1 LGLAAPLVRFGPLK
15 TYPLTRPRLS
25 GSPRGAHWACF
36 HARKGAWL
44 ANLLLSSYAY
54 NLRLLLQS
62 LLLFRVPSLP
72 PPLLPFG
79 ESTTYQGFGPPS
91 TTHTG
96 RPLTR
101 SPSSAS
107 FRPQALAASRRV
119 TPPHGL
125 QACFIP
131 QPSPG
136 PIPVQGF
143 VLLAQPP
150 SLIGRSC
157 PLAVG
162 VGPLTH
168 EWAATD
174 PDPSTS
180 RLCSVQGRQ
189 STGSVVSLPGD
200 RSPPRVLSLLQAL
213 LLPLVPRDQTSMAFP
228 SASSTKPKLDR
239 WCAQPAFDAFTTGG
253 LLSCLQDND
262 LPELLE
268 PSRVARFFQAA
279 KPPGSKDQDSRAAQA
294 KPTSP
299 SLRSPHQRLRPLSG
313 PPAPRGRPPAPR
325 LLQTALQ
332 RHRSLS
338 GPPAPQGPPIGVPAP
353 SSRSRRHPRSLAGPR
368 APSEPRSKAARSR
381 AGSGDGRTLR
391 AEAHPCRTRLP
402 PRSPVNVTRQLPIGP
417 EGPPL
422 CCRAR
427 SVRAPEQRL
436 ATPEGTASHRTDLSV
451 GARSDAHPTPQEV
464 NELAATRLRA
474 TYLARLP
481 RI

>member
-62 LLLFRVPSLP
+62 LLLFRVPSLL

-253 LLSCLQDND
+253 LLSCLHDND

-299 SLRSPHQRLRPLSG
+299 SLRSPRRRLRPLSG
-313 PPAPRGRPPAPR
+313 PPAPRGRPSAPR
-325 LLQTALQ
+325 LLRTGPSAPSIPLGTSSSSGTA
-332 RHRSLS
+332 HRRPGSFEQVPSAPSIPRGTS
-338 GPPAPQGPPIGVPAP
+338 GSFGTTEQSSTVESWLGRRTYT
-353 SSRSRRHPRSLAGPR
+353 SSRSSSMPDPTACAQPGERDAT
-368 APSEPRSKAARSR
+368 AP
-381 AGSGDGRTLR
+381 
-391 AEAHPCRTRLP
+391 
-402 PRSPVNVTRQLPIGP
+402 
-417 EGPPL
+417 
-422 CCRAR
+422 
-427 SVRAPEQRL
+427 
-436 ATPEGTASHRTDLSV
+436 HRTPKALRFAAEP
-451 GARSDAHPTPQEV
+451 AR
-464 NELAATRLRA
+464 
-474 TYLARLP
+474 
-481 RI
+481 